1 MVLIFSNNVIGIG
14 DSQSKSRCSRRCK
27 EVRVVQGGATAVQ
40 HSNVRV
46 QSVTRQVG
54 AFGFN
59 GLQNKATIS
68 GFGRFC
74 FNTNFD
80 EVVDRKRR
88 EDRNLLDLANLG
100 FFREFEQIDLSCLSF
115 IVIQL
120 NSSSWLTDTLLAPGC
135 DFVVELRSP

>member
-59 GLQNKATIS
+59 GLQNKGNKLIWT
-68 GFGRFC
+68 FFQH
-74 FNTNFD
+74 
-80 EVVDRKRR
+80 EKR
-88 EDRNLLDLANLG
+88 
-100 FFREFEQIDLSCLSF
+100 
-115 IVIQL
+115 
-120 NSSSWLTDTLLAPGC
+120 
-135 DFVVELRSP
+135 VEE